1 MRPRDVSARSA
12 CVARAMRRG
21 LEAEVERTVATGL
34 AWRKERS
41 RGARLAVGAGLADG
55 EVAGGLLPRRA
66 GRARSRCGAQRYD
79 LTNHE
84 GSAPVCGHDRR

>member
-1 MRPRDVSARSA
+1 VSARSA

-79 LTNHE
+79 LTKHE
-84 GSAPVCGHDRR
+84 ESAPVCGHDRR